1 MSSQSKNYKTHK
13 ESGQPRIE
21 ISRFKFIEA
30 VDIKMTRDSNIRKYR
45 EKGLRSFKNRYKRPN
60 LN

>member
-13 ESGQPRIE
+13 ESGQQRIE

-30 VDIKMTRDSNIRKYR
+30 VIIKMIRDSNIRKHR
-45 EKGLRSFKNRYKRPN
+45 EEFKK
-60 LN
+60 LEE